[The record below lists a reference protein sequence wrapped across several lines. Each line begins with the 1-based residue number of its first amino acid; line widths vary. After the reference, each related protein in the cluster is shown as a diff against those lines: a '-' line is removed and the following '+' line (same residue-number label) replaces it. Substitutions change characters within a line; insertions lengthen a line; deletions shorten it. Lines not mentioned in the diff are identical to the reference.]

1 MPIKQRGTSWEASFS
16 YEGKRY
22 RRSLTTHAL
31 CAEWIESRKYELKKG
46 ITVYPESKD
55 SENWSLKQAFNQL
68 FQVEWSGQ
76 RSQKDNI
83 YKMGQILA
91 HFGETRPIR
100 SITTI
105 DVDNWT
111 TTLKNRG
118 DKNTTINRKLA
129 GLRKVLKFS
138 LKRKKIDE
146 CPYFTLQNEKEN
158 QRYRWITEDEERN
171 ILKYFKDFKGNEEME
186 AFFIIL
192 MDTGMRRGELLGL
205 TKNDVDLRNN
215 MISIWF
221 TKADLPRSIPMTP
234 RVKKVIE
241 AKLKSSSH
249 KLFTHGIH
257 YYRWRWDIMKREL
270 NLKDVVVHTLRHT
283 FASRLAQRGGNIYHI
298 KELLGHRDISNTMI
312 YAHLAPKD
320 LASCIKLLC

>member
-22 RRSLTTHAL
+22 RKSLATHAL

-46 ITVYPESKD
+46 ITVYSESKD
-55 SENWSLKQAFNQL
+55 SDNWSLKKAFDKL
-68 FQVEWSGQ
+68 FEVEWNGQ

-83 YKMGQILA
+83 YKMGQILDY
-91 HFGETRPIR
+91 FGETRPIR
-100 SITTI
+100 SITTE
-105 DVDNWT
+105 DVDEWT
-111 TTLKNRG
+111 TSLKNRG

-138 LKRKKIDE
+138 LKRKKLDE
-146 CPYFTLQNEKEN
+146 CPYFTLQSEKEN
-158 QRYRWITEDEERN
+158 QRYRWITADEERY
-171 ILKYFKDFKGNEEME
+171 ILEYFRDFKGDEEME
-186 AFFIIL
+186 GFFIVL
-192 MDTGMRRGELLGL
+192 VDTGMRRGELLNL
-205 TKNDVDLRNN
+205 TKNDVNFNN
-215 MISIWF
+215 SMVSIWE

-234 RVKKVIE
+234 RVKKVMEEKI
-241 AKLKSSSH
+241 KVNSH
-249 KLFTHGIH
+249 RLFNKGVH
-257 YYRWRWDIMKREL
+257 YYRWRWDKMKEEL

-298 KELLGHRDISNTMI
+298 QKLLGHRDISNTMI
-312 YAHLAPKD
+312 YAHLAPQD

>member
-22 RRSLTTHAL
+22 RRSLATHAL

-46 ITVYPESKD
+46 IAVYSESKD
-55 SENWSLKQAFNQL
+55 SDNWSLKKAFNQL
-68 FQVEWSGQ
+68 FEVEWNGQ
-76 RSQKDNI
+76 RSQKENI
-83 YKMGQILA
+83 YKMRQILKY
-91 HFGETRPIR
+91 FGETRPIR
-100 SITTI
+100 SITTE
-105 DVDNWT
+105 DVDEWT
-111 TTLKNRG
+111 TSLKNRG

-146 CPYFTLQNEKEN
+146 CPYFTLQSEKEN
-158 QRYRWITEDEERN
+158 QRYRWITDEEERS
-171 ILKYFKDFKGNEEME
+171 ILEYFKEDREMTR
-186 AFFIIL
+186 FFIIL
-192 MDTGMRRGELLGL
+192 VDTGMRRGELLNL
-205 TKNDVDLRNN
+205 TKNDVNFTN
-215 MISIWF
+215 SMVSIWE

-234 RVKKVIE
+234 RVIAMMRWCVNG
-241 AKLKSSSH
+241 SSH
-249 KLFTHGIH
+249 KLFNKGVH
-257 YYRWRWDIMKREL
+257 YYRWRWDKMKEEL

-298 KELLGHRDISNTMI
+298 QKLLGHRDISNTMI
-312 YAHLAPKD
+312 YAHLAPQD

>member
-22 RRSLTTHAL
+22 RRSLATHAL

-46 ITVYPESKD
+46 ITVYSESKD
-55 SENWSLKQAFNQL
+55 SDNWSLKKAFDKVFEL
-68 FQVEWSGQ
+68 EWNGQ
-76 RSQKDNI
+76 RSKKENI
-83 YKMGQILA
+83 YKMRQILKY
-91 HFGETRPIR
+91 FGETRPIR
-100 SITTI
+100 SITTE
-105 DVDNWT
+105 DVDEWT
-111 TTLKNRG
+111 TSLKNRG

-146 CPYFTLQNEKEN
+146 CPYFTLQSEKEN
-158 QRYRWITEDEERN
+158 QRYRWITEDEERY
-171 ILKYFKDFKGNEEME
+171 ILEYFRDFKGDEEME
-186 AFFIIL
+186 GFFIVL
-192 MDTGMRRGELLGL
+192 VDTGMRRGELFNL
-205 TKNDVDLRNN
+205 TKNDVNFTN
-215 MISIWF
+215 SMVSIWE

-234 RVKKVIE
+234 RVKKVLEEKI
-241 AKLKSSSH
+241 KVNSH
-249 KLFTHGIH
+249 KLFNKGVH
-257 YYRWRWDIMKREL
+257 YYRWRWDKMKEEL

-298 KELLGHRDISNTMI
+298 QKLLGHRDISNTMI
-312 YAHLAPKD
+312 YAHLSPQD

>member
-22 RRSLTTHAL
+22 RRSLATHAL

-46 ITVYPESKD
+46 ITVYSESKD
-55 SENWSLKQAFNQL
+55 SDNWSLKKAFDQL
-68 FQVEWSGQ
+68 FEVEWNGQ

-83 YKMGQILA
+83 YKMGQILDY
-91 HFGETRPIR
+91 FGATRPIR
-100 SITTI
+100 SITTE
-105 DVDNWT
+105 DVDEWT
-111 TTLKNRG
+111 TSLKNRG

-146 CPYFTLQNEKEN
+146 CPYFTLQSEKEN
-158 QRYRWITEDEERN
+158 QRYRWITDEEEQL
-171 ILKYFKDFKGNEEME
+171 ILEYFKEDREMTR
-186 AFFIIL
+186 FFIIL
-192 MDTGMRRGELLGL
+192 VDTGMRRGELLNL
-205 TKNDVDLRNN
+205 TKNDVNFTN
-215 MISIWF
+215 SMVSIWE

-234 RVKKVIE
+234 RVIAMMRWCVNG
-241 AKLKSSSH
+241 SSH
-249 KLFTHGIH
+249 KLFNKGVH
-257 YYRWRWDIMKREL
+257 YYRWRWDKMKEEL

-298 KELLGHRDISNTMI
+298 QKLLGHRDISNTMI
-312 YAHLAPKD
+312 YAHLAPQD

>member
-22 RRSLTTHAL
+22 RRSLATHAL

-46 ITVYPESKD
+46 ITVYSESKD
-55 SENWSLKQAFNQL
+55 SDNWSLKKAFDKVFEL
-68 FQVEWSGQ
+68 EWNGQ
-76 RSQKDNI
+76 RSQKENI
-83 YKMGQILA
+83 YKMRQILDY
-91 HFGETRPIR
+91 FGETRPIR
-100 SITTI
+100 SITTE
-105 DVDNWT
+105 DVDEWIT
-111 TTLKNRG
+111 SLKNRG

-146 CPYFTLQNEKEN
+146 CPYFTLQSEKEN
-158 QRYRWITEDEERN
+158 QRHRWITEDEERY
-171 ILKYFKDFKGNEEME
+171 ILEYFRDFKGDEEME
-186 AFFIIL
+186 GFFIVL
-192 MDTGMRRGELLGL
+192 VDTGMRRGELLNL
-205 TKNDVDLRNN
+205 TKNDVNFNN
-215 MISIWF
+215 SMVSIWE

-234 RVKKVIE
+234 RVKKVLEEKI
-241 AKLKSSSH
+241 KVNSH
-249 KLFTHGIH
+249 KLFNKGVH
-257 YYRWRWDIMKREL
+257 YYRWRWDKMKEEL

-298 KELLGHRDISNTMI
+298 QKLLGHRDISNTMI
-312 YAHLAPKD
+312 YAHLSPQD

>member
-22 RRSLTTHAL
+22 RRSLATHAL

-46 ITVYPESKD
+46 ITVYSESKD
-55 SENWSLKQAFNQL
+55 SDNWSLKKAFDKL
-68 FQVEWSGQ
+68 FEVEWNGQ

-83 YKMGQILA
+83 YKMGQILEY
-91 HFGETRPIR
+91 FGETRPIR
-100 SITTI
+100 SITTE
-105 DVDNWT
+105 DVDEWT
-111 TTLKNRG
+111 TSLKNRG

-146 CPYFTLQNEKEN
+146 CPYFTLQSEKEN
-158 QRYRWITEDEERN
+158 QRYRWITDEEERL
-171 ILKYFKDFKGNEEME
+171 ILEYFKEDREMTR
-186 AFFIIL
+186 FFIIL
-192 MDTGMRRGELLGL
+192 VDTGMRRGELLNL
-205 TKNDVDLRNN
+205 TKNDVNFTN
-215 MISIWF
+215 SMVSIWE

-234 RVKKVIE
+234 RVIAMMRWCVNG
-241 AKLKSSSH
+241 SSH
-249 KLFTHGIH
+249 KLFNKGVH
-257 YYRWRWDIMKREL
+257 YYRWRWDKMKEEL

-298 KELLGHRDISNTMI
+298 QKLLGHSNISNTMI
-312 YAHLAPKD
+312 YAHLAPQD

>member
-22 RRSLTTHAL
+22 RRSLATHAL

-46 ITVYPESKD
+46 ITVYSESKD
-55 SENWSLKQAFNQL
+55 SDNWSLKKAFDKVFEL
-68 FQVEWSGQ
+68 EWNGQ
-76 RSQKDNI
+76 RSQKENI
-83 YKMGQILA
+83 YKMRQILKY
-91 HFGETRPIR
+91 FGETRPIR
-100 SITTI
+100 SITTE
-105 DVDNWT
+105 DVDEWT
-111 TTLKNRG
+111 TSLKNRG

-146 CPYFTLQNEKEN
+146 CPYFTLQSEKEN
-158 QRYRWITEDEERN
+158 QRYRWITEDEERY
-171 ILKYFKDFKGNEEME
+171 ILEYFRDFKGDEEME
-186 AFFIIL
+186 GFFIVL
-192 MDTGMRRGELLGL
+192 VDTGMRRGELFNL
-205 TKNDVDLRNN
+205 TKNDVNFTN
-215 MISIWF
+215 SMVSIWE

-234 RVKKVIE
+234 RVKKVLEEKI
-241 AKLKSSSH
+241 KVNSH
-249 KLFTHGIH
+249 KLFNKGVH
-257 YYRWRWDIMKREL
+257 YYRWRWDKMKEEL

-298 KELLGHRDISNTMI
+298 QKLLGHRDISNTMI
-312 YAHLAPKD
+312 YAHLSPQD

>member
-22 RRSLTTHAL
+22 RRSLATHAL

-46 ITVYPESKD
+46 ITVYSESKD
-55 SENWSLKQAFNQL
+55 SDNWSLKKAFDKL
-68 FQVEWSGQ
+68 FEVEWNGQ

-83 YKMGQILA
+83 YKMGQILEY
-91 HFGETRPIR
+91 FGETRPIR
-100 SITTI
+100 SITTE
-105 DVDNWT
+105 DVDEWT
-111 TTLKNRG
+111 TSLKNRG

-146 CPYFTLQNEKEN
+146 CPYFTLQSEKEN
-158 QRYRWITEDEERN
+158 QRYRWITDEEERL
-171 ILKYFKDFKGNEEME
+171 ILEYFKEDREMTR
-186 AFFIIL
+186 FFIIL
-192 MDTGMRRGELLGL
+192 VDTGMRRGELLNL
-205 TKNDVDLRNN
+205 TKNDVNFTN
-215 MISIWF
+215 SMVSIWE

-234 RVKKVIE
+234 RVIAMMRWCVNG
-241 AKLKSSSH
+241 SSH
-249 KLFTHGIH
+249 KLFNKGVH
-257 YYRWRWDIMKREL
+257 YYRWRWDKMKEEL

-298 KELLGHRDISNTMI
+298 QKLLGHRDISNTMI
-312 YAHLAPKD
+312 YAHLAPQD

>member
-22 RRSLTTHAL
+22 RRSLATHAL

-46 ITVYPESKD
+46 ITVYSESKD
-55 SENWSLKQAFNQL
+55 SDNWSLKKAFDKVFEL
-68 FQVEWSGQ
+68 EWNGQ
-76 RSQKDNI
+76 RSQKENI
-83 YKMGQILA
+83 YKMRQILDY
-91 HFGETRPIR
+91 FGETRPIR
-100 SITTI
+100 SITTE
-105 DVDNWT
+105 DVDEWT
-111 TTLKNRG
+111 TSLKNRG

-146 CPYFTLQNEKEN
+146 CPYFTLQSEKEN
-158 QRYRWITEDEERN
+158 QRYRWITEDEERY
-171 ILKYFKDFKGNEEME
+171 ILEYFRDFKGDEEME
-186 AFFIIL
+186 GFFIVL
-192 MDTGMRRGELLGL
+192 VDTGMRRGELFNL
-205 TKNDVDLRNN
+205 TKNDVNFTN
-215 MISIWF
+215 SMVSIWE

-234 RVKKVIE
+234 RVKKVLEEKI
-241 AKLKSSSH
+241 KVNSH
-249 KLFTHGIH
+249 KLFNKGVH
-257 YYRWRWDIMKREL
+257 YYRWRWDKMKEEL

-298 KELLGHRDISNTMI
+298 QKLLGHRDISNTMI
-312 YAHLAPKD
+312 YAHLSPQD

>member
-22 RRSLTTHAL
+22 RRSLATHAL

-46 ITVYPESKD
+46 ITVYSESKD
-55 SENWSLKQAFNQL
+55 SDNWSLKKAFNQL
-68 FQVEWSGQ
+68 FEVEWNGQ
-76 RSQKDNI
+76 RSQKENI
-83 YKMGQILA
+83 YKMRQILKY
-91 HFGETRPIR
+91 FGETKPIR
-100 SITTI
+100 SITTE
-105 DVDNWT
+105 DVDEWT
-111 TTLKNRG
+111 TSLKNRG

-146 CPYFTLQNEKEN
+146 CPYFTLQSEKEN
-158 QRYRWITEDEERN
+158 QRHRWITEDEERY
-171 ILKYFKDFKGNEEME
+171 ILEYFRDFKGDEEME
-186 AFFIIL
+186 GFFIVL
-192 MDTGMRRGELLGL
+192 VDTGMRRGELLNL
-205 TKNDVDLRNN
+205 TKNDVNFTN
-215 MISIWF
+215 SMVSIWE

-234 RVKKVIE
+234 RVKKVLEEKI
-241 AKLKSSSH
+241 KVNSH
-249 KLFTHGIH
+249 KLFNKGVH
-257 YYRWRWDIMKREL
+257 YYRWRWDKMKEEL

-298 KELLGHRDISNTMI
+298 QKLLGHRDISNTMI
-312 YAHLAPKD
+312 YAHLSPQD